1 MRHIRLAHRSSFAH
15 RPSPS
20 LGTAKSGLIVSLI
33 LPVIVAMLVIA
44 GTTIGVYLTASQWVS
59 QYNYSRL
66 LDNYPHLVQK
76 TQSDQTEQLAVA
88 EQYNKKLA
96 SSAQLLP
103 NHRKPTGSKSA
114 DVISIS
120 AFGRTWT
127 YNQILN
133 VDGSG
138 LIGQISIPKI
148 DVDLPIYHGTDDAT
162 LAQGAGHLEG
172 TSLPVG
178 GRSTRTVITAHRGLA
193 QAALF
198 TRLNEVKKGD
208 TFTLQV
214 FGRTLAYRVITT
226 QVVEPS
232 DIQAVKVVPGEDL
245 ATLVTCTPLGINSH
259 RILVTGERFIPKTAS
274 DVKRAN
280 RPSDVLKF
288 PWWLIGY
295 LSVIAWAIIW
305 LIQQIQLAVRSRPSS
320 PWSAR
325 HFSGKK
331 MTRQPE
337 KAR

>member
-1 MRHIRLAHRSSFAH
+1 MMRPTRLTHRSS
-15 RPSPS
+15 PS
-20 LGTAKSGLIVSLI
+20 LSMAKSGLIVSLI
-33 LPVIVAMLVIA
+33 LPIIVVVLVIA
-44 GTTIGVYLTASQWVS
+44 GVTIGVYPTASQWVS

-76 TQSDQTEQLAVA
+76 AQSDQTEQLAVA

-96 SSAQLLP
+96 SGAQFLP
-103 NHRKPTGSKSA
+103 NHRKPTGSKGA
-114 DVISIS
+114 GVISIS

-133 VDGSG
+133 ADGSG
-138 LIGQISIPKI
+138 LMGQISIPKI

-214 FGRTLAYRVITT
+214 FGRTLTYRVINTR
-226 QVVEPS
+226 VVEPS
-232 DIQAVKVVPGEDL
+232 DITAVTVVPGEDL

-259 RILVTGERFIPKTAS
+259 RILVTGERIPTPVSGARNS
-274 DVKRAN
+274 H

-295 LSVIAWAIIW
+295 LSVISWAIIW

-331 MTRQPE
+331 MRRHSGKTL
-337 KAR
+337 